1 MKKIFITATDTDA
14 GKTHVAQALVNAL
27 VKENNRV
34 AVFKPISAGCLK
46 VDKLLVNEYA
56 LLLQAQANS
65 QQSIEQINPI
75 AFEAAI
81 APHIAAKQ
89 LNQPIDVSTLVEKF
103 DDINQD
109 LDFIVTEG
117 AGGWRLPLGNGVFL
131 SEFALRT
138 KQQVILVVNMKL
150 GCLNHAILTYEAIVN
165 DGVACIGWV
174 ANCID
179 DMPFLKENIA
189 ELKVLLPIPKLG
201 QLTNEKNI
209 DKAAKQL
216 TISSLL

>member
-46 VDKLLVNEYA
+46 VDKLLVNEDA

-89 LNQPIDVSTLVEKF
+89 LNQSIDVSTLVEKF
-103 DDINQD
+103 QDI
-109 LDFIVTEG
+109 
-117 AGGWRLPLGNGVFL
+117 P
-131 SEFALRT
+131 S
-138 KQQVILVVNMKL
+138 K
-150 GCLNHAILTYEAIVN
+150 
-165 DGVACIGWV
+165 
-174 ANCID
+174 
-179 DMPFLKENIA
+179 
-189 ELKVLLPIPKLG
+189 
-201 QLTNEKNI
+201 
-209 DKAAKQL
+209 
-216 TISSLL
+216 